1 MIFVLKK
8 WEIILFFLNYSLIK
22 KKLLIK
28 IEFPIKKKR
37 NQNNL
42 CFITFI
48 FIEIAVSKFL
58 NDDLKKWL

>member
-1 MIFVLKK
+1 MFVLKK
-8 WEIILFFLNYSLIK
+8 WKIILFLLNYSLPK

-28 IEFPIKKKR
+28 IELPIKKKR

-42 CFITFI
+42 CFIAFI
-48 FIEIAVSKFL
+48 FIELAVSKFL